1 MARVTVAAS
10 SRLSADAGAVA
21 ASNGGNAVDAAIA
34 ASIASMCTDP
44 GIISLG
50 GGGFITIWPPDSE
63 PVVIDCYAEMPGRSA
78 TAERFGGGAT
88 EVYMEYGG
96 GMTTIVGH
104 GSVATPGAIRGFG
117 VAQERYG
124 AIDWSGVIGPTL
136 PWAEEGFPLS
146 GAAAEYFTYSHDV
159 IYGWHPESYEALH
172 HPDGSYLKEGEIL
185 RLPGLRASLET
196 LAAEGPEVFYTGELG
211 RRLSEDN
218 LANGGLVGLDDLAA
232 YEAVTRDPIRFRIG
246 DWELATNPPPALG
259 GVTAVAILMLLDDV
273 ESWSHEDVM
282 RMVAAQDAVFGY
294 RRSRLSVGPDL
305 APQLQELLD
314 LAKLGDYRKLLSSP
328 STIHVSAT
336 DATGIACS
344 ISMSS
349 GYGSGAVLPGT
360 GIWLNNSLG
369 EVELHPEG
377 FHSVPPGSRLI
388 SNMAP
393 TVARSSQGAALAIGT
408 PGASR
413 ITSAVSLTILNLL
426 RFGMPLAEAVNH
438 SRLHVEIFE
447 DNPTVAFEPDIDIG
461 EPPGF
466 QLRPFP
472 ANSMYFGGV
481 QAAMWDPV
489 AGLSGVA
496 DARRNGAVAVAG

>member
-1 MARVTVAAS
+1 MARVTVAS
-10 SRLSADAGAVA
+10 SSQLSADAGAA
-21 ASNGGNAVDAAIA
+21 AAANGGNAVDAAIA

-50 GGGFITIWPPDSE
+50 GGGFIAIWPPDSE

-78 TAERFGGGAT
+78 APERFGGGAT

-124 AIDWSGVIGPTL
+124 AIDWSGVIQPTL

-146 GAAAEYFTYSHDV
+146 GAAAEYFTYAHDV
-159 IYGWHPESYEALH
+159 IYGWHPESHAALH
-172 HPDGSYLKEGEIL
+172 HADGSYLKEGEIV
-185 RLPGLRASLET
+185 RMSGLRASLET
-196 LAAEGPEVFYTGELG
+196 LAAEGPDVFYTGELG
-211 RRLSEDN
+211 KRLSEDN
-218 LANGGLVGLDDLAA
+218 LSNGGLVGLDDLAA
-232 YEAVTRDPIRFRIG
+232 YEAVSRDPIRFQIG

-259 GVTAVAILMLLDDV
+259 GATAVAILMLLDDV
-273 ESWSHEDVM
+273 ESWSHPDVI
-282 RMVAAQDAVFGY
+282 RMVTAQDAVFGY
-294 RRSRLSVGPDL
+294 RRRRLSVGPDL
-305 APQLQELLD
+305 GPELQELLD
-314 LAKLGDYRKLLSSP
+314 LAKLGDYRRLLSSP
-328 STIHVSAT
+328 STIHVSTA
-336 DATGIACS
+336 DDTGIACS

-369 EVELHPEG
+369 EIELHPEG

-393 TVARSSQGAALAIGT
+393 TVARSSEGATLAIGT

-426 RFGMPLAEAVNH
+426 RFGMPLAEAVEH
-438 SRLHVEIFE
+438 PRLHVELFE
-447 DNPTVAFEPDIDIG
+447 DHPTVAFEPDIDVG
-461 EPPGF
+461 EPSGF
-466 QLRPFP
+466 ALRPFP

-481 QAAMWDPV
+481 QATMWDPA
-489 AGLSGVA
+489 AGLTGVA
-496 DARRNGAVAVAG
+496 DPRRNGAVAVAG